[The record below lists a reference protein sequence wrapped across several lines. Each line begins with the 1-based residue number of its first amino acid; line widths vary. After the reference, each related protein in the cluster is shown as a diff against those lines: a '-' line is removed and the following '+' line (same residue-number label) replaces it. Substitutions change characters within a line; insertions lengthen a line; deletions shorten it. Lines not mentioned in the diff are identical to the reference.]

1 MRKRQLWTGIGASVG
16 MLVLILD
23 GRTALEGA
31 QNGVALCLR
40 TVIPSLFPFF
50 LLSILVTGTF
60 MGGKLPFFRFL
71 GRLFHLP
78 EGAESILIPA
88 FLGGYP
94 VGAQCIAETS
104 RSGQLDKASG
114 ERMLAFCNNAGPAFL
129 FGMVS
134 SLFPQKW
141 MVWALWGIQI
151 VSALLTANLF
161 PCGSSKASIR
171 PGKPASVSSTMASAA
186 KVMASVCG
194 WVVLFRVVI
203 AFLSRWVLWLLPTAA
218 QVAVTGLLEL
228 SNGCY
233 ELNAVSDIPTCF
245 VLCAGM
251 LAFGGICVTMQT
263 ASVTSGLSLK
273 YYFPGKLTQ
282 TVFSVIF
289 ASAIAWGNL
298 LPLLLAPVPFLFR
311 LRKKENSSSIPG
323 LLGV

>member
-1 MRKRQLWTGIGASVG
+1 MRKRQLWTGIVASIG

-23 GRTALEGA
+23 GKTALDGA
-31 QNGVALCLR
+31 QKGVELCIR

-60 MGGKLPFFRFL
+60 TGGKLALFRFF
-71 GRLFHLP
+71 GKLFHIP

-94 VGAQCIAETS
+94 VGAQCIAEAC
-104 RSGQLDKASG
+104 RSGQLDKTSG

-129 FGMVS
+129 FGMVA
-134 SLFPQKW
+134 SLFPRKW
-141 MVWALWGIQI
+141 MVWSLWGIQI
-151 VSALLTANLF
+151 FSALLVANLL
-161 PCGSSKASIR
+161 PCGSVKASV
-171 PGKPASVSSTMASAA
+171 KPRKTISVSSTMTSAT

-203 AFLSRWVLWLLPTAA
+203 AFLSRWILWLLPTAA

-233 ELNAVSDIPTCF
+233 ELNAVSDIPVRF

-251 LAFGGICVTMQT
+251 LALGGICVTMQT
-263 ASVTSGLSLK
+263 ASVAEGLSLK
-273 YYFPGKLTQ
+273 YYFPGKLVQ
-282 TVFSVIF
+282 TVFSVF
-289 ASAIAWGNL
+289 FAIAIAFGYWF
-298 LPLLLAPVPFLFR
+298 PLLLIPMLFLFR
-311 LRKKENSSSIPG
+311 LRKRENSSSIPG
-323 LLGV
+323 ILSV

>member
-1 MRKRQLWTGIGASVG
+1 MRKRQLWTGIGASIG

-23 GRTALEGA
+23 GKTALEGA
-31 QNGVALCLR
+31 QKGVELCIR

-60 MGGKLPFFRFL
+60 MGGKLPFFRFF
-71 GRLFHLP
+71 GRLFRIP
-78 EGAESILIPA
+78 VGAESILIPA

-94 VGAQCIAETS
+94 VGAQCVAEAC
-104 RSGQLDKASG
+104 RSGQLDKSSG
-114 ERMLAFCNNAGPAFL
+114 EKMLAFCNNAGPAFL
-129 FGMVS
+129 FGMVACS
-134 SLFPQKW
+134 FPRKW
-141 MVWALWGIQI
+141 MVWVLWSIQI
-151 VSALLTANLF
+151 LSALLVANLF
-161 PCGSSKASIR
+161 PCGSSKASIG
-171 PGKPASVSSTMASAA
+171 PGNGVSVSSAMKSAI

-228 SNGCY
+228 SNGCC
-233 ELNAVSDIPTCF
+233 ELNAVSDISLRF

-251 LAFGGICVTMQT
+251 LSFGGICVTMQT
-263 ASVTSGLSLK
+263 VSVTGGLSLK
-273 YYFPGKLTQ
+273 YYFPGKLMQ

-289 ASAIAWGNL
+289 AMAAAYGFW
-298 LPLLLAPVPFLFR
+298 LPVLIIPFLFLAR

-323 LLGV
+323 ILGV